1 MALINFLKIY
11 NNNKKIIINNK
22 YKNLRLLKVLELPD
36 KILPADVGDN
46 WKRAVCYLDF
56 NMNYIPAI
64 FCSNPEY
71 YITAC
76 TEKGRMRLMI
86 SASKTVSLKPSDVKK
101 YITVYIFTEEQSYD
115 TTGAGLFIWDPDTK
129 ELVFNS
135 KSLYMRVVGSYLKT
149 ELLQEEEALKVTMP
163 ETKFPCKKAAAV
175 MFSMHESVMWTPQV
189 ATRSSLKLNWRASN
203 IIKSEWLVDSVLFT
217 PPTDFPSGVMR
228 STCILF
234 IDVTGY

>member
-36 KILPADVGDN
+36 KINVVNAGDN
-46 WKRAVCYLDF
+46 WKYAYYYLDF
-56 NMNYIPAI
+56 NMNYIPAV

-71 YITAC
+71 YITAQAK
-76 TEKGRMRLMI
+76 KGRMILMI
-86 SASKTVSLKPSDVKK
+86 HTLRTVPLTPSDVKK
-101 YITVYIFTEEQSYD
+101 YVTVYIFTEEQSYD

-149 ELLQEEEALKVTMP
+149 ELLLEEEALKETMP
-163 ETKFPCKKAAAV
+163 ETAFPCKKVAAV
-175 MFSMHESVMWTPQV
+175 MFSMHEAVTWTPQV
-189 ATRSSLKLNWRASN
+189 AVQSTLKLNWRADN

-234 IDVTGY
+234 IDITGY

>member
-36 KILPADVGDN
+36 KINVVNAGDN
-46 WKRAVCYLDF
+46 WKYAYYYIDF

-64 FCSNPEY
+64 FFFFFEY
-71 YITAC
+71 YITAR
-76 TEKGRMRLMI
+76 TQKGQMTLI
-86 SASKTVSLKPSDVKK
+86 IHTPQAVSLTPPDVKK
-101 YITVYIFTEEQSYD
+101 YVTVYIFTEEQSYD
-115 TTGAGLFIWDPDTK
+115 TTGAGLFIWNPDTR

-163 ETKFPCKKAAAV
+163 ETEFPCKKAAAV

-189 ATRSSLKLNWRASN
+189 ATRSSLKLNWRADN
-203 IIKSEWLVDSVLFT
+203 IIKSEWLADNALFA
-217 PPTDFPSGVMR
+217 PPIDFPSGVMR